1 MFRLPVRIK
10 FRTAA
15 KLKNGFNNDDAVESF
30 ENILWSSQMTG
41 ILLNKKKYIIDILK
55 DMVGIFFGCALGG
68 LGLSLFLIP
77 FKASPGGA
85 AGIAQIFFYIFNVP
99 AGLLMLLI
107 NIPLFIIGVIVF
119 GKMFGLKTLW
129 GIFSLSFF
137 TDIFASQKFIGAFF
151 LKDFIFRINEQSV
164 SFTNEI
170 FLAVVAG
177 GILLGVGAGFV
188 IKFNGSTG
196 GSDIPALLLRKYFG
210 LTVGTS
216 YLMIDTFVIFGVG
229 IIFKNPNLILWGF
242 ISLYITTKGTDFIV
256 EGMSYTKE
264 LFIISGKSDEIRE
277 FIINELDRGCTLLR
291 GEGGYTGEEK
301 DVIYLALHTREL
313 PKVKGAVKNIDPFAF
328 IVVNDAYEVMGDF
341 RR

>member
-1 MFRLPVRIK
+1 
-10 FRTAA
+10 
-15 KLKNGFNNDDAVESF
+15 
-30 ENILWSSQMTG
+30 MTG
-41 ILLNKKKYIIDILK
+41 IFYKNKNEIITVLQ
-55 DMVGIFFGCALGG
+55 DMSGIFFGCAVGG

-85 AGIAQIFFYIFNVP
+85 AGIAQIFFYFFNIP

-107 NIPLFIIGVIVF
+107 NIPLFIIGIIIF
-119 GKMFGLKTLW
+119 GKMFGIKTLF

-137 TDIFASQKFIGAFF
+137 TDLFASDRFTGASF
-151 LKDFIFRINEQSV
+151 LKDFIFKINDQSV

-170 FLAVVAG
+170 LLAVVAG
-177 GILLGVGAGFV
+177 SLLLGVGVGFV

-229 IIFKNPNLILWGF
+229 IIFKDPNLILWGF

-264 LFIISGKSDEIRE
+264 LFIISSKSDEIRE
-277 FIINELDRGCTLLR
+277 FIINDLDRGCTLLR

-313 PKVKGAVKNIDPFAF
+313 PKIKGAVKNIDPLAF

>member
-1 MFRLPVRIK
+1 MRDI
-10 FRTAA
+10 RTDRKAE
-15 KLKNGFNNDDAVESF
+15 FI
-30 ENILWSSQMTG
+30 NIIRDFG
-41 ILLNKKKYIIDILK
+41 
-55 DMVGIFFGCALGG
+55 GIFFGCAVGG
-68 LGLSLFLIP
+68 FGLSLFLIP

-85 AGIAQIFFYIFNVP
+85 AGIAQIFYYMFNIP

-107 NIPLFIIGVIVF
+107 NIPLFFLGVFVF
-119 GKMFGLKTLW
+119 GKMFGVKTLW
-129 GIFSLSFF
+129 GIFALSFF
-137 TDIFASQKFIGAFF
+137 TDLFASERFTGSVF
-151 LKDFIFRINEQSV
+151 LKDFIFKINDQSV
-164 SFTNEI
+164 SFTSET

-177 GILLGVGAGFV
+177 GLLLGVGVGFV

-216 YLMIDTFVIFGVG
+216 YLLIDTFVIFGVG

-264 LFIISGKSDEIRE
+264 LFIISNKADEIRVY
-277 FIINELDRGCTLLR
+277 IINDLDRGCTLLR
-291 GEGGYTGEEK
+291 GEGGYTGEAK

-313 PKVKGAVKNIDPFAF
+313 PRVKGAVKSIDPSAF

>member
-1 MFRLPVRIK
+1 MKALLNIK
-10 FRTAA
+10 KIDMVMHLRDM
-15 KLKNGFNNDDAVESF
+15 G
-30 ENILWSSQMTG
+30 G
-41 ILLNKKKYIIDILK
+41 IL
-55 DMVGIFFGCALGG
+55 FGSAVGG

-85 AGIAQIFFYIFNVP
+85 AGIAQIFYYFFNIP

-107 NIPLFIIGVIVF
+107 NIPLFIIGIIIF
-119 GKMFGLKTLW
+119 GKMFGIKTLW
-129 GIFSLSFF
+129 GIFTLSFF
-137 TDIFASQKFIGAFF
+137 TDLFASERFTGAGF
-151 LKDFIFRINEQSV
+151 LKDFIFKINDQSV

-177 GILLGVGAGFV
+177 GILLGVGVGFV

-216 YLMIDTFVIFGVG
+216 YLIIDTFVIFGVG
-229 IIFKNPNLILWGF
+229 ILFKDPNLILWGF

-264 LFIISGKSDEIRE
+264 LFIISSKSDEIRE

-291 GEGGYTGEEK
+291 GEGGYTGDEK

-313 PKVKGAVKNIDPFAF
+313 PKVKGAVKNIDPLAF

>member
-1 MFRLPVRIK
+1 
-10 FRTAA
+10 
-15 KLKNGFNNDDAVESF
+15 
-30 ENILWSSQMTG
+30 MTG
-41 ILLNKKKYIIDILK
+41 IFYKNKNEIITVLK
-55 DMVGIFFGCALGG
+55 DMSGIFFGCAVGG

-85 AGIAQIFFYIFNVP
+85 AGIAQIFFYFFNIP

-107 NIPLFIIGVIVF
+107 NIPLFIIGIIIF
-119 GKMFGLKTLW
+119 GKMFGIKTLF

-137 TDIFASQKFIGAFF
+137 TDLFASDRFTGASF
-151 LKDFIFRINEQSV
+151 LKDFIFKINDQSV

-170 FLAVVAG
+170 LLAVVAG
-177 GILLGVGAGFV
+177 SLLLGVGVGFV

-229 IIFKNPNLILWGF
+229 IIFKDPNLILWGF

-264 LFIISGKSDEIRE
+264 LFIISSKSDEIRE
-277 FIINELDRGCTLLR
+277 FIINDLDRGCTLLR

-313 PKVKGAVKNIDPFAF
+313 PKIKGAVKNIDPLAF

>member
-1 MFRLPVRIK
+1 
-10 FRTAA
+10 
-15 KLKNGFNNDDAVESF
+15 
-30 ENILWSSQMTG
+30 MTG
-41 ILLNKKKYIIDILK
+41 FIISRKSEIKNIIK
-55 DMVGIFFGCALGG
+55 DMGGILSGSAIGG

-85 AGIAQIFFYIFNVP
+85 AGIAQIFYYIFQIP
-99 AGLLMLLI
+99 AGLLMFLI
-107 NIPLFIIGVIVF
+107 NIPLFIIGIIVF
-119 GKMFGLKTLW
+119 GKMFGVKTLW
-129 GIFSLSFF
+129 GIFTLSFF
-137 TDIFASQKFIGAFF
+137 IDFFASDRFTGALF
-151 LKDFIFRINEQSV
+151 LKDFIFRTNPQSV

-177 GILLGVGAGFV
+177 SLLLGVGVGFV

-216 YLMIDTFVIFGVG
+216 YLLIDTFVIFGVG
-229 IIFKNPNLILWGF
+229 IIFKDPNLILWGF

-256 EGMSYTKE
+256 EGLSYTKE
-264 LFIISGKSDEIRE
+264 LFIISTKSDEIRE

-313 PKVKGAVKNIDPFAF
+313 PKVKGAVKNIDPLAF

>member
-1 MFRLPVRIK
+1 MKGLLNIKKMDMAMHFRDM
-10 FRTAA
+10 
-15 KLKNGFNNDDAVESF
+15 G
-30 ENILWSSQMTG
+30 G
-41 ILLNKKKYIIDILK
+41 IL
-55 DMVGIFFGCALGG
+55 FGSAVGG

-85 AGIAQIFFYIFNVP
+85 AGIAQIFYYFFNIP

-107 NIPLFIIGVIVF
+107 NIPLFIIGIIIF
-119 GKMFGLKTLW
+119 GKMFGVKTLW
-129 GIFSLSFF
+129 GIFTLSFF
-137 TDIFASQKFIGAFF
+137 TDLFASERFTGAAF
-151 LKDFIFRINEQSV
+151 LKDFIFRINDQSV

-177 GILLGVGAGFV
+177 GILLGVGVGFV

-216 YLMIDTFVIFGVG
+216 YLIIDTFVIFGVG
-229 IIFKNPNLILWGF
+229 ILFKDPNLILWGF

-264 LFIISGKSDEIRE
+264 LFIISSKSDEIRE

-291 GEGGYTGEEK
+291 GEGGYTGDEK

-313 PKVKGAVKNIDPFAF
+313 PKVKGAVKNIDPMAF

>member
-1 MFRLPVRIK
+1 MV
-10 FRTAA
+10 
-15 KLKNGFNNDDAVESF
+15 S
-30 ENILWSSQMTG
+30 ILY
-41 ILLNKKKYIIDILK
+41 NRKKDIIDIFK
-55 DMVGIFFGCALGG
+55 DMWGIFFGCAIGG
-68 LGLSLFLIP
+68 FGLSLFLIP

-85 AGIAQIFFYIFNVP
+85 AGIAQIFYYFFNIP
-99 AGLLMLLI
+99 AGLMMLLI
-107 NIPLFIIGVIVF
+107 NIPLFIIGVIIF

-137 TDIFASQKFIGAFF
+137 IDLFASERFTGALLF
-151 LKDFIFRINEQSV
+151 KDFIFKVNDQSV

-177 GILLGVGAGFV
+177 SLLLGVGSGFV

-196 GSDIPALLLRKYFG
+196 GSDIPALMLRKYFG

-216 YLMIDTFVIFGVG
+216 YLIIDTFVIFGVG

-264 LFIISGKSDEIRE
+264 LFIISAKSDMIRD
-277 FIINELDRGCTLLR
+277 FIINELDRGCTVLR

-301 DVIYLALHTREL
+301 NVIYLALHTREL
-313 PKVKGAVKNIDPFAF
+313 PKVKGAVKSIDPMAF

>member
-1 MFRLPVRIK
+1 
-10 FRTAA
+10 
-15 KLKNGFNNDDAVESF
+15 
-30 ENILWSSQMTG
+30 MTG
-41 ILLNKKKYIIDILK
+41 IIHNRKKEILNILK
-55 DMVGIFFGCALGG
+55 DMGGIFFGCAIGG

-77 FKASPGGA
+77 FKTSPGGA
-85 AGIAQIFFYIFNVP
+85 AGIAQIFYYVFNIP

-119 GKMFGLKTLW
+119 GRMFGIKTLW
-129 GIFSLSFF
+129 GIFALSFF
-137 TDIFASQKFIGAFF
+137 TDLFASERFTGASF
-151 LKDFIFRINEQSV
+151 LKDFIFRINDQSV

-177 GILLGVGAGFV
+177 GLLLGIGVGFV
-188 IKFNGSTG
+188 IRFNGSTG

-229 IIFKNPNLILWGF
+229 IIFKDPNLILWGF

-264 LFIISGKSDEIRE
+264 LFIISEKADEIKE
-277 FIINELDRGCTLLR
+277 FIINDLDRGCTLLR
-291 GEGGYTGEEK
+291 GEGGYTGDVK

-313 PKVKGAVKNIDPFAF
+313 PKVKGAVKSIDPLAF
-328 IVVNDAYEVMGDF
+328 VVVNDAYEVMGDF

>member
-1 MFRLPVRIK
+1 
-10 FRTAA
+10 
-15 KLKNGFNNDDAVESF
+15 
-30 ENILWSSQMTG
+30 MTG
-41 ILLNKKKYIIDILK
+41 SIYKRKIDLISVFK
-55 DMVGIFFGCALGG
+55 DMAGIFFGCAIGG
-68 LGLSLFLIP
+68 FGLSLFLIP

-85 AGIAQIFFYIFNVP
+85 AGIAQIFYYLFNFP

-107 NIPLFIIGVIVF
+107 NIPLFIIGVFVF
-119 GKMFGLKTLW
+119 GKMFGIKTLW
-129 GIFSLSFF
+129 GIFALSFF
-137 TDIFASQKFIGAFF
+137 IDVFASERFTGASF
-151 LKDFIFRINEQSV
+151 LKDFTFRINGQSV

-177 GILLGVGAGFV
+177 SILLGVGVGFV

-229 IIFKNPNLILWGF
+229 IIFKDPNLILWGF
-242 ISLYITTKGTDFIV
+242 ISLYITTKATDFIV

-264 LFIISGKSDEIRE
+264 LFIISGKADDIRE

-301 DVIYLALHTREL
+301 DVIYVALHTREL
-313 PKVKGAVKNIDPFAF
+313 PKIKATVKIIDPMAF

>member
-1 MFRLPVRIK
+1 MGSFFYKR
-10 FRTAA
+10 
-15 KLKNGFNNDDAVESF
+15 KND
-30 ENILWSSQMTG
+30 
-41 ILLNKKKYIIDILK
+41 IIATLK
-55 DMVGIFFGCALGG
+55 DLGGIFFGCAIGG

-85 AGIAQIFFYIFNVP
+85 AGIAQIFYYFFNIP

-107 NIPLFIIGVIVF
+107 NIPLFIIGVIIF
-119 GKMFGLKTLW
+119 GKMFGFKTLW
-129 GIFSLSFF
+129 GIFALSFF
-137 TDIFASQKFIGAFF
+137 TDIFASERFTGANFF
-151 LKDFIFRINEQSV
+151 KDFIFRVNEHSF

-177 GILLGVGAGFV
+177 SLLLGVGVGFV

-216 YLMIDTFVIFGVG
+216 YLMIDSFVIFGIG

-264 LFIISGKSDEIRE
+264 LFIISGKSEEIRV
-277 FIINELDRGCTLLR
+277 FIINELDRGCTILR

-313 PKVKGAVKNIDPFAF
+313 PKVKSAVKSIDPLAF

>member
-1 MFRLPVRIK
+1 MINSAVIK
-10 FRTAA
+10 TGFKLNDFTGTVIQMNVNLYN
-15 KLKNGFNNDDAVESF
+15 LKNIV
-30 ENILWSSQMTG
+30 
-41 ILLNKKKYIIDILK
+41 LNHFR
-55 DMVGIFFGCALGG
+55 DMAGIFTGSAIGG

-77 FKASPGGA
+77 YKASPGGA
-85 AGIAQIFFYIFNVP
+85 AGVAQIFYYLFNVP
-99 AGLLMLLI
+99 AGMLMLII
-107 NIPLFIIGVIVF
+107 NIPLFIIGIIVF
-119 GKMFGLKTLW
+119 GKMFGVKTLW
-129 GIFSLSFF
+129 GILTLSFF
-137 TDIFASQKFIGAFF
+137 TDLFASKNFTEAVV
-151 LKDFIFRINEQSV
+151 LKDFIFRINDQSV

-177 GILLGVGAGFV
+177 SLLLGIGVGFV
-188 IKFNGSTG
+188 IRFNGSTG

-229 IIFKNPNLILWGF
+229 IIFRNPNLILWGF

-264 LFIISGKSDEIRE
+264 LIIISGKSEEIRM
-277 FIINELDRGCTLLR
+277 FIINELDRGCTILK
-291 GEGGYTGEEK
+291 GEGGFTGEEK
-301 DVIYLALHTREL
+301 SVIYLALHTREL
-313 PKVKGAVKNIDPFAF
+313 PKIKTAVKSIDPAAF

>member
-1 MFRLPVRIK
+1 
-10 FRTAA
+10 
-15 KLKNGFNNDDAVESF
+15 
-30 ENILWSSQMTG
+30 MTG
-41 ILLNKKKYIIDILK
+41 ILYNRKDEIINTLK
-55 DMVGIFFGCALGG
+55 DMSGIFFGCAIGG

-85 AGIAQIFFYIFNVP
+85 AGIAQIFFYLFNFP

-107 NIPLFIIGVIVF
+107 NIPLFIIGIIIF
-119 GKMFGLKTLW
+119 GKMFGIKTLW

-137 TDIFASQKFIGAFF
+137 TDLFASPRFTGAVF
-151 LKDFIFRINEQSV
+151 LKDFIFKINDQSV
-164 SFTNEI
+164 AFTNEI
-170 FLAVVAG
+170 FLAVTAG
-177 GILLGVGAGFV
+177 GLLLGVGVGFV

-210 LTVGTS
+210 ITVGTS

-229 IIFKNPNLILWGF
+229 IIFKDPNLILWGF

-264 LFIISGKSDEIRE
+264 LFIISGKSEEIRE
-277 FIINELDRGCTLLR
+277 YIINELDRGCTLLK

-313 PKVKGAVKNIDPFAF
+313 PKVKGVVKSIDPLAF

>member
-1 MFRLPVRIK
+1 
-10 FRTAA
+10 
-15 KLKNGFNNDDAVESF
+15 
-30 ENILWSSQMTG
+30 MTG
-41 ILLNKKKYIIDILK
+41 LFHAKKNEVISIFR
-55 DMVGIFFGCALGG
+55 DMGGIFGGCVIGG
-68 LGLSLFLIP
+68 FGLSLFLIP

-85 AGIAQIFFYIFNVP
+85 AGVAQIFYHFFNIP
-99 AGLLMLLI
+99 AGLLMLFI
-107 NIPLFIIGVIVF
+107 NVPLFIIGIIIF
-119 GKMFGLKTLW
+119 GKMFGIKTLW
-129 GIFSLSFF
+129 GIFLLSFF
-137 TDIFASQKFIGAFF
+137 TDLFASSRFTGAYF
-151 LKDFIFRINEQSV
+151 LKDFIFKINDLSF

-177 GILLGVGAGFV
+177 SLLLGVGVGFV

-229 IIFKNPNLILWGF
+229 IIFKDPNLILWGF
-242 ISLYITTKGTDFIV
+242 ISLYITTKATDFIV

-313 PKVKGAVKNIDPFAF
+313 PKVKGAVKNIDPLAF